1 MEYYV
6 VKYTGP
12 FGFIKPWTAV
22 RDGETYSQQFI
33 TPSIVEGIEKK
44 LFPELL
50 AKSGCICKI
59 ARHRLLYKV
68 MDMQQEQTHA
78 RGWEEKKKEQRLIR
92 ERSII
97 KRGVLLEP
105 ILYLAFRTK
114 EDAEIASQQH
124 ICLCRNEDVLMP
136 DAEVWSCSEEEFNA
150 MDGFELHFEQT
161 ESSFLV
167 GYNRYDNTPMYGWLE
182 VKGKPV
188 EGLL

>member
-50 AKSGCICKI
+50 AINGRICKI
-59 ARHRLLYKV
+59 VRHRLSYSA
-68 MDMQQEQTHA
+68 MDVQQEQTHA
-78 RGWEEKKKEQRLIR
+78 RGWEEKKKEKRLVR

-97 KRGVLLEP
+97 KRGVLLNP
-105 ILYLAFRTK
+105 VLYLAFKTK
-114 EDAEIASQQH
+114 EDAEIASMQH

-136 DAEVWSCSEEEFNA
+136 TADVQSFSEKEFNA
-150 MDGFELHFEQT
+150 LDGFELHFEQT

-167 GYNRYDNTPMYGWLE
+167 GYNRYDNMPMYGWLE

-188 EGLL
+188 AGLL